1 MGKQFFE
8 NKGNYF
14 CLLNLPDQIKR
25 FGPVRWYWDGN
36 KEHSSKYLGYL
47 GRESPHFNL
56 CPNFLPNDGNHKT
69 VQHIKPELKNMQK
82 TQSYLAA
89 KLDTIRK
96 KEAFKFIFDSVIAD
110 DNLMSSGVI
119 SEKIN
124 ATLLEE
130 SKDWYNAYYKFP
142 TIEDIKRRLESGE
155 SLCGFITKD
164 KPTTVCIPFGTSRS
178 KISFIE
184 ISWNPDGDSFELVG
198 LHYFHMSISSN
209 PLEVTEID
217 KEQLPKM
224 TKHNCTILPYKKRN
238 AESFDGHYTII
249 TDEWTT
255 IRKDGKIGTPELSMN
270 LFGTFLAVF
279 N

>member
-1 MGKQFFE
+1 
-8 NKGNYF
+8 
-14 CLLNLPDQIKR
+14 
-25 FGPVRWYWDGN
+25 
-36 KEHSSKYLGYL
+36 
-47 GRESPHFNL
+47 
-56 CPNFLPNDGNHKT
+56 
-69 VQHIKPELKNMQK
+69 
-82 TQSYLAA
+82 
-89 KLDTIRK
+89 
-96 KEAFKFIFDSVIAD
+96 
-110 DNLMSSGVI
+110 MSSGVI